1 MKIGISEYCG
11 GYGPRGGRW
20 AIDAAQLI
28 EQLGYNSMWLPDHVV
43 FFPEYSSEY
52 PYESGGK
59 KEVHTVLGVLD
70 PLIAASSIAAATS
83 TLRIGTYVYVVPQRD
98 PIVTARQVACV
109 DQLSNGRFEFGVG
122 VGWSEEEYAVLG
134 TPFERRGARMDDYL
148 RAFRALWSADEV
160 SEYHGEFVDIPPLY
174 AHPKPVQERLPIIV
188 GGNSAAS
195 MRRIV
200 ENGDGWAGYS
210 QTYDDIAR
218 FLEGV
223 EEKLAKAGRSRSEL
237 SMKVGRRSKGS
248 TEKHWEED
256 AAYIARCAE
265 LGLDEVVV
273 SPRIGDDDYERDM
286 RRFAE
291 IIGVA

>member
-11 GYGPRGGRW
+11 GYGPRDGRW
-20 AIDAAQLI
+20 AIESAQLI
-28 EQLGYNSMWLPDHVV
+28 EELGYHSMWLPDHVV
-43 FFPEYSSEY
+43 FFPEYSSQY
-52 PYESGGK
+52 PYESGGA
-59 KEVHTVLGVLD
+59 KEVNTVLGVLD
-70 PLIAASSIAAATS
+70 PLITASAVAAATS

-122 VGWSEEEYAVLG
+122 VGWSAEEYAVLN
-134 TPFERRGARMDDYL
+134 TPFEKRGARMDDYL
-148 RAFRALWSADEV
+148 RAFRALWSPEEV
-160 SEYHGEFVDIPPLY
+160 SEYHGTYVDIPPLY
-174 AHPKPVQERLPIIV
+174 AHPKPAQERLPVIV

-200 ENGDGWAGYS
+200 ELGDGWAGYS
-210 QTYDDIAR
+210 QTHDDIAR

-223 EEKLAKAGRSRSEL
+223 EKGLEKVGRSRSEL

-248 TEKHWEED
+248 TPEHWEAD
-256 AAYIARCAE
+256 AAYIERCAE

-273 SPRIGDDDYERDM
+273 SPRIADANYEQDM
-286 RRFAE
+286 RQFAQ
-291 IIGVA
+291 IIGVG